1 MDIEE
6 KTEIEKVIRLIRRFA
21 PKGANIEKLEEKLL
35 LRNLR
40 IVDVLSDGN
49 FFSVLCHINF
59 LVMRKAIRLYAGLQQ
74 IKFSETQNY
83 IQNP

>member
-40 IVDVLSDGN
+40 IVDVLGDGN

-59 LVMRKAIRLYAGLQQ
+59 LVMRKAIRLYSGLQQ